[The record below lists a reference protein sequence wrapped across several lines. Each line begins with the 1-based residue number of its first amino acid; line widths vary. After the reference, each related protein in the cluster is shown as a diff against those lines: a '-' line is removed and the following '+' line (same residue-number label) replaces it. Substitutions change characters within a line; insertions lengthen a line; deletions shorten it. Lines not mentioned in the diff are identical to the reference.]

1 MKYKQESLPLDR
13 NQTPVVSQLEVVIRV
28 RACEW
33 YYESDVYEMV
43 TSINESNPCPDFA
56 GQHERVSRG
65 EQKAA
70 SVSYRSIGLDVLWL
84 PDVWVSMGD
93 LIKCTTDRGRVA

>member
-1 MKYKQESLPLDR
+1 M
-13 NQTPVVSQLEVVIRV
+13 PVVSQLEVVIRL

-33 YYESDVYEMV
+33 YYESDVYETI
-43 TSINESNPCPDFA
+43 TSINESKACPDFA
-56 GQHERVSRG
+56 GKLEHVSQG
-65 EQKAA
+65 EQKAT

-84 PDVWVSMGD
+84 HDVWVSMGD